1 MKITLEQ
8 AEKIKKD
15 DRILRII
22 AEEYGVTK
30 ATILSIKKGKH
41 RTGIKKINKIEQQIS
56 ELTKIVTELYQIIKE
71 MRKWAGT

>member
-30 ATILSIKKGKH
+30 ATIWSIKKGKH
-41 RTGIKKINKIEQQIS
+41 RTGTKKINKTEQQIS

-71 MRKWAGT
+71 MRK